1 MKIKIKLT
9 ESRTLREAYEFDKS
23 VDLIPVDDEFDTS
36 DLDTIPVSEIE
47 EIFKYFHLSSTKLN
61 GNQPFTFTKRVPKN
75 PFEFDRRVIED
86 DFTKRI
92 SLATRIKDASDA
104 LNASPTDFFYVYA
117 ADVESRIGDDVKA
130 IPLDLKF
137 QICKKNLDMEDN
149 EYGQEYDFRK
159 FLRKYSDN
167 PKLNKTLDKWK
178 KAKNDPFFKN
188 YGAEDIIYSPA
199 QLPTEL
205 KKKWYACVP
214 DALETNEYW
223 GLEDTKM
230 YMLGT
235 YEVGDDVIVLTPE
248 SRELLDSI
256 ENE

>member
-1 MKIKIKLT
+1 MKIKIRLT
-9 ESRTLREAYEFDKS
+9 ESKKIKEAYEFDAS
-23 VDLIPVDDEFDTS
+23 VNDDEFDTS

-47 EIFKYFHLSSTKLN
+47 EIFKYFHLSANKLN
-61 GNQPFTFTKRVPKN
+61 GNKPFTFNPRVPKN
-75 PFEFDRRVIED
+75 PFENDGRVIED

-92 SLATRIKDASDA
+92 SLATRIKDATDA
-104 LNASPTDFFYVYA
+104 LSGVYSDFFYVYA
-117 ADVESRIGDDVKA
+117 ADVESKVGDDVKA

-137 QICKKNLDMEDN
+137 EICKDNLDTQDN
-149 EYGQEYDFRK
+149 KYGPEYDFRK
-159 FLRKYSDN
+159 FIKQYSDN
-167 PKLNKTLDKWK
+167 PKLNKILDKWK
-178 KAKNDPFFKN
+178 KRKDGD
-188 YGAEDIIYSPA
+188 YELEDVIYSPK
-199 QLPTEL
+199 QLPPEL

-235 YEVGDDVIVLTPE
+235 YEVGDDVIILTPE
-248 SRELLDSI
+248 GRELIDSI

>member
-9 ESRTLREAYEFDKS
+9 ESRKIKEAYEFDAS
-23 VDLIPVDDEFDTS
+23 VNDDEFDTS

-47 EIFKYFHLSSTKLN
+47 EIFKYFHLSANKLN
-61 GNQPFTFTKRVPKN
+61 GNRPFIFNPRVPKS
-75 PFEFDRRVIED
+75 PFEHDGRVIED

-92 SLATRIKDASDA
+92 SLATRIKDATDA
-104 LNASPTDFFYVYA
+104 LSGVYSDFYYVYA
-117 ADVESRIGDDVKA
+117 ADVESKVGDDVKA

-137 QICKKNLDMEDN
+137 EICKKNLDMEDN
-149 EYGQEYDFRK
+149 EYGQEYEFRK
-159 FLRKYSDN
+159 FVNQHSDN
-167 PKLNKTLDKWK
+167 PKLNKILDKWK
-178 KAKNDPFFKN
+178 KARNDPFFNN
-188 YGAEDIIYSPA
+188 YDAENIIYSPA
-199 QLPTEL
+199 QLPAEL

-235 YEVGDDVIVLTPE
+235 YEVGDSYIVLTPQA
-248 SRELLDSI
+248 RQLLNSI

>member
-9 ESRTLREAYEFDKS
+9 ESYKFDSS
-23 VDLIPVDDEFDTS
+23 VDLIPVENNEFDTS
-36 DLDTIPVSEIE
+36 DVDTIPVSQVE

-61 GNQPFTFTKRVPKN
+61 GNEPFTFTKRVPKN
-75 PFEFDRRVIED
+75 PFEHDSRVIED

-92 SLATRIKDASDA
+92 SLATRIKDATDA
-104 LNASPTDFFYVYA
+104 LNASRTDFFYVYA
-117 ADVESRIGDDVKA
+117 ADVESRVSDDVKA

-149 EYGQEYDFRK
+149 EYGQEYHFRK

-178 KAKNDPFFKN
+178 KTKNDPFFKN
-188 YGAEDIIYSPA
+188 YGAEDIVYSPA
-199 QLPTEL
+199 QLPPEL

-223 GLEDTKM
+223 GLEDTRM

>member
-1 MKIKIKLT
+1 MKIKIRLT
-9 ESRTLREAYEFDKS
+9 ESYKFDS
-23 VDLIPVDDEFDTS
+23 SIDLIPVEDNEFDTS
-36 DLDTIPVSEIE
+36 DVDTIPVSQVE
-47 EIFKYFHLSSTKLN
+47 EIFKYFHLSAKKLN
-61 GNQPFTFTKRVPKN
+61 GNKPFTFTKRVPKS
-75 PFEFDRRVIED
+75 PFENDGRVIED

-92 SLATRIKDASDA
+92 SLATRIKDATDA
-104 LNASPTDFFYVYA
+104 LSGVYSDFFYVYA
-117 ADVESRIGDDVKA
+117 ADVESRVGDDVRA

-137 QICKKNLDMEDN
+137 QICKDNLDMEDN
-149 EYGQEYDFRK
+149 EYGQGYDFRK
-159 FLRKYSDN
+159 FLTKYSDN

-178 KAKNDPFFKN
+178 KGKNGVYFED
-188 YGAEDIIYSPA
+188 YGLEDIIYSPK
-199 QLPTEL
+199 QLPPEL
-205 KKKWYACVP
+205 RKKWYACVP

-248 SRELLDSI
+248 SRELIDSI